1 MFWII
6 GGQWLISGLH
16 KASDSP
22 TTSFLYQ
29 QMHHVDWEGFRF
41 VDLIM
46 PLFLFIVGAAMP
58 FSFNKRIKRGDS
70 TAKLYR
76 HIIVRF
82 IILFVLG
89 MVAQGRLLEFDLSRL
104 RIFSNTLQAIA
115 VGYLI
120 AAILLLHLKIRGQI
134 VVTGILLLLFWAL
147 MAWVPIPEHGAG
159 IIAPHANL
167 AIWLDHQILGQFQDG
182 TTYSWLLSSLTF
194 GCTTMLGVFAG
205 QLLRSNRSQKER
217 VLILLAAGVGTLLLG
232 WIWGIAFPIVK
243 HLWTSSFVL
252 YSGGICYL
260 LLALFYLVIDVLGYR
275 KWAFV
280 FTVIGMNAIAVY
292 MVTRLFDF
300 RVVAD
305 ILVAGLADW
314 MGNWYEFTQGLV
326 AFAIIWLI
334 LWWMYRKKSF
344 IKI

>member
-1 MFWII
+1 MN
-6 GGQWLISGLH
+6 
-16 KASDSP
+16 
-22 TTSFLYQ
+22 
-29 QMHHVDWEGFRF
+29 HVEWQGFHF
-41 VDLIM
+41 IDLIM
-46 PLFLFIVGAAMP
+46 PLFLFIVGVAMP

-82 IILFVLG
+82 LILYILG
-89 MVAQGRLLEFDLSRL
+89 MVAQGRLLDFDLSRL
-104 RIFSNTLQAIA
+104 YLFSNTLQAIA

-120 AAILLLHLKIRGQI
+120 AAILILHFKTRGQLI
-134 VVTGILLLLFWAL
+134 VTGILLLLFWAL
-147 MAWVPIPEHGAG
+147 MAWVPVPEHGAG
-159 IIAPHANL
+159 VMTPDANL
-167 AIWLDHQILGQFQDG
+167 AIWLDHKIFGQFQDG
-182 TTYSWLLSSLTF
+182 TNYSWILSGLTF
-194 GCTTMLGVFAG
+194 GATTMLGVFAG
-205 QLLRSNRSQKER
+205 QLLRSNHSQRDR

-232 WIWGIAFPIVK
+232 WSWGKAFPIIK

-252 YSGGICYL
+252 YSGGMCYL

-292 MVTRLFDF
+292 MVTRLLDF
-300 RVVAD
+300 RILAD

-314 MGNWYEFTQGLV
+314 MGNWHEFMQGLV